1 GRPSRVVL
9 IPRRWDQAFRATN
22 LLGDGGYQARHSRE
36 SAKQPLKP
44 SRRECR
50 IAPALPVVTAAC
62 FFVAGGPWVRPAS
75 GIPRALFLRGLRFC
89 RTRADRA
96 ARMWRC
102 VILIA
107 TRWIAMTTRRPFE
120 IKSRDRRVG
129 KATTRAVDQR
139 ALAEA

>member
-62 FFVAGGPWVRPAS
+62 FSICRRAMGAASIRHSLRPPLLS
-75 GIPRALFLRGLRFC
+75 RVMFGK
-89 RTRADRA
+89 TRADHAAGVLMRA
-96 ARMWRC
+96 H
-102 VILIA
+102 IA
-107 TRWIAMTTRRPFE
+107 IETSHASTTFCHERPRLQFL
-120 IKSRDRRVG
+120 
-129 KATTRAVDQR
+129 QR
-139 ALAEA
+139 II